1 MLTVYRIF
9 IERSQASNTSSQVCF
24 NMPDIFTNLYN
35 LGVSR
40 GEFKPANDDEI
51 AMNIT
56 TILVGLTYEWCLYH
70 PNYSFTERTRKT
82 VAEYMNGFKY
92 ESVK

>member
-1 MLTVYRIF
+1 MLIVYRIF

-70 PNYSFTERTRKT
+70 ANYSFTERTRKT
-82 VAEYMNGFKY
+82 VAEYMNGFKI
-92 ESVK
+92 